1 MTQPSTF
8 LALSGAFG
16 LTLALVLP
24 WPARGQEGPDAVDR
38 KIMANEKAGSE
49 AMKNLT
55 YLCDE
60 IGPRLTGSKNLRR
73 ANEWAANKMKEYGLV
88 EVHQEPWEM
97 PEGWERGIAEARL
110 LEPNTGLKLSL
121 ASYGWYPGTKGK
133 IQAPVVA
140 LNVASSQDLAK
151 YKGKLKG
158 AVVLSRPPAKL
169 GLADDIDKTAIAKK
183 DPSTD
188 QPMARA
194 ADEQRRY
201 IRDLA
206 DFLITEGAA
215 AIFTDSAK
223 HYGLL
228 VTTGG
233 WQGKD
238 RPSAGNRLPQLFV
251 AHNHYEMLYRLASRP
266 EPEQT
271 RIELEVRNEYI
282 PGPLAV
288 NNTVGEIRGS
298 EKPEEV
304 VVCGAHLDSW
314 DLGQGATDNG
324 TGAIVVLEA
333 ARILGKS
340 EAKPKRT
347 IRFILF
353 TGEEQGLHG
362 SKAYV
367 ERHKDE
373 MDKIS
378 ACLVD
383 DTGTGKI
390 VGVDARHRPVL
401 QPLLAKELA
410 GLKDL
415 GVVSF
420 DNAFISGSD
429 HASFDRAGVPG
440 LLFRQDVAGYRLNHH
455 TQIDTP
461 DRAIEPNL
469 MQAAQVMAISALH
482 IANLDA
488 LLPRDKP
495 AAATFRKG
503 RPKDDKKDEKKDDK
517 KDEKKDDKKD

>member
-1 MTQPSTF
+1 MTLPRAF
-8 LALSGAFG
+8 VALSGSFVLSLG
-16 LTLALVLP
+16 LLLP
-24 WPARGQEGPDAVDR
+24 CPTRGQEGPEGFDQ
-38 KIMANEKAGSE
+38 KIMAAEKAGSD

-55 YLCDE
+55 YLCDQ
-60 IGPRLTGSKNLRR
+60 IGPRLTGSNNLKR
-73 ANEWAANKMKEYGLV
+73 ANECAANKMKEYGLV

-140 LNVASSQDLAK
+140 LNLSSSQDLAK

-158 AVVLSRPPAKL
+158 AVILSRPPAKL
-169 GLADDIDKTAIAKK
+169 GLADDIDKQSIAKR

-188 QPMARA
+188 QPTPRA

-201 IRDLA
+201 IRELA
-206 DFLITEGAA
+206 DFLVAEGAA

-266 EPEQT
+266 APEQT
-271 RIELEVRNEYI
+271 RIELEVRNEYV
-282 PGPLAV
+282 PGPLVV

-298 EKPEEV
+298 EKPEEI

-333 ARILGKS
+333 ARLLAKS
-340 EAKPKRT
+340 NAKPKRT

-373 MDKIS
+373 LSHFS

-390 VGVDARHRPVL
+390 VGVDARHRPLL

-410 GLKDL
+410 GLKEL

-429 HASFDRAGVPG
+429 HASFDRVGVPG

-469 MQAAQVMAISALH
+469 VQAAQVMAISALH

-488 LLPRDKP
+488 LLPREKT
-495 AAATFRKG
+495 AMRKE
-503 RPKDDKKDEKKDDK
+503 RPSEEKKSEEKKTEEKKKD
-517 KDEKKDDKKD
+517 

>member
-1 MTQPSTF
+1 
-8 LALSGAFG
+8 
-16 LTLALVLP
+16 
-24 WPARGQEGPDAVDR
+24 
-38 KIMANEKAGSE
+38 
-49 AMKNLT
+49 
-55 YLCDE
+55 
-60 IGPRLTGSKNLRR
+60 
-73 ANEWAANKMKEYGLV
+73 
-88 EVHQEPWEM
+88 
-97 PEGWERGIAEARL
+97 
-110 LEPNTGLKLSL
+110 
-121 ASYGWYPGTKGK
+121 
-133 IQAPVVA
+133 VA
-140 LNVASSQDLAK
+140 LNLTSSKDLVNF
-151 YKGKLKG
+151 KGKLKG
-158 AVVLSRPPAKL
+158 AVVLSRPPTKL
-169 GLADDIDKTAIAKK
+169 GLADDIDKQAIAKK
-183 DPSTD
+183 EPSPEPST
-188 QPMARA
+188 PRA

-201 IRDLA
+201 IRELA
-206 DFLITEGAA
+206 DFLVAEGAA

-233 WQGKD
+233 WMGKD

-251 AHNHYEMLYRLASRP
+251 AHNHYEMLYRLANRP
-266 EPEQT
+266 PPAQT
-271 RIELEVRNEYI
+271 RIELEVRNEFI

-288 NNTVGEIRGS
+288 NNTIGEIRGS
-298 EKPEEV
+298 EKPDEFV
-304 VVCGAHLDSW
+304 ICGAHLDSW

-324 TGAIVVLEA
+324 TGAVVVLEA
-333 ARILGKS
+333 ARLLSKS
-340 EAKPKRT
+340 EAKPRRT

-373 MDKIS
+373 LEHIS

-410 GLKDL
+410 GLKELD
-415 GVVSF
+415 VVSF
-420 DNAFISGSD
+420 DSAFISGSD
-429 HASFDRAGVPG
+429 HASFDRVGVPG

-461 DRAIEPNL
+461 DRAIEANL
-469 MQAAQVMAISALH
+469 AQAAQVMAISALH

-495 AAATFRKG
+495 AF
-503 RPKDDKKDEKKDDK
+503 KKDRPRDGKK
-517 KDEKKDDKKD
+517 E